1 MAITPP
7 WALHVGAANCLNR
20 LITIGLANTGT
31 ANNTSLTFT
40 ALDGQV
46 VTFTE
51 NSTQRHL
58 YRDRQQQ
65 WWMHRRP
72 AGRVTSIN
80 IPYIANQLNGTFTGS
95 AQGTFNLAGD
105 IAQFAAQTLRLALK
119 ITGTS
124 LPGAIKRNLRYRH
137 HFMRRNWIPLYRR
150 TS

>member
-7 WALHVGAANCLNR
+7 WALRVGAANCFNR
-20 LITIGLANTGT
+20 PTAIGMATTLT
-31 ANNTSLTFT
+31 ADETSVTFT

-58 YRDRQQQ
+58 HRDRQQQ

-80 IPYIANQLNGTFTGS
+80 IPYIANQLNGTFTDS

-119 ITGTS
+119 ITRTS
-124 LPGAIKRNLRYRH
+124 LPCVIKRNLRYRH
-137 HFMRRNWIPLYRR
+137 HFMRRN
-150 TS
+150 